1 MRFFVITLINM
12 IQAVK
17 IIGTYLATTGLIGVG
32 VGISVVFG
40 ALIECL
46 EIVIQKNNY
55 SVRLF

>member
-1 MRFFVITLINM
+1 M

-17 IIGTYLATTGLIGVG
+17 ITGTGLIGVG

-40 ALIECL
+40 ALIESL

>member
-1 MRFFVITLINM
+1 M

-17 IIGTYLATTGLIGVG
+17 ITGTGLATTALIGVG